1 MYYILVGVLALLIFI
16 LFIKALGS
24 IVKGV
29 ITTAFVVAVIAF
41 IVIMGKSISEPIDI
55 FGMYRID
62 NMQITKFDR

>member
-24 IVKGV
+24 VIKGV